1 MSILRRHLIDLSLVR
16 PHVRLL
22 RSSAVVFRHDM
33 IETSTTNVDHSTVAG
48 EQVLFNDNT
57 RVFAVKSTSDILRS
71 LLVLKLCSYD
81 VVARKSMVVRISTIR
96 ITPGVDPL
104 NTSRLSSKQ
113 ATTCLIFIYNNIRT
127 QIIASLKILCDF
139 LKKKPYSPS

>member
-33 IETSTTNVDHSTVAG
+33 IETSTTSVDHSTVAG

-104 NTSRLSSKQ
+104 DSRVNRQ
-113 ATTCLIFIYNNIRT
+113 RHV
-127 QIIASLKILCDF
+127 
-139 LKKKPYSPS
+139 

>member
-1 MSILRRHLIDLSLVR
+1 MSILRHLLDLSLVR

-22 RSSAVVFRHDM
+22 RSSAVVFRADV
-33 IETSTTNVDHSTVAG
+33 IESSTTSVDHSAVAG

-81 VVARKSMVVRISTIR
+81 VVARKSMVVRILR
-96 ITPGVDPL
+96 
-104 NTSRLSSKQ
+104 
-113 ATTCLIFIYNNIRT
+113 
-127 QIIASLKILCDF
+127 
-139 LKKKPYSPS
+139 